1 MCTAERQIKKNKTE
15 VTHMKV
21 QEFMEKH
28 GIGESRV
35 RIFDAELGKEICGI
49 FETGLYY
56 DCEVTGAYPAGR
68 NTVLEVA
75 SVTG

>member
-1 MCTAERQIKKNKTE
+1 
-15 VTHMKV
+15 MKV
-21 QEFMEKH
+21 HEFMKKH

-56 DCEVTGAYPAGR
+56 DCEVSGAYRAGI

-75 SVTG
+75 SVNG

>member
-1 MCTAERQIKKNKTE
+1 
-15 VTHMKV
+15 MKV

-35 RIFDAELGKEICGI
+35 RISDVELGKEIYGI

-56 DCEVTGAYPAGR
+56 DCEVVRAYPHNGD
-68 NTVLEVA
+68 TVLEVA
-75 SVTG
+75 SVNG

>member
-1 MCTAERQIKKNKTE
+1 ME
-15 VTHMKV
+15 V

-28 GIGESRV
+28 GISESRV
-35 RIFDAELGKEICGI
+35 RIYDAELGKEICGI
-49 FETGLYY
+49 FETGLYC
-56 DCEVTGAYPAGR
+56 DCEETGAYPAGR

>member
-1 MCTAERQIKKNKTE
+1 MCTTEREIKKRTE

-21 QEFMEKH
+21 FEFMKKH
-28 GIGESRV
+28 GIGESGV
-35 RIFDAELGKEICGI
+35 RIYDAEIGKEICGI

-56 DCEVTGAYPAGR
+56 DCEVTGAYPAGSGM
-68 NTVLEVA
+68 VLEVA

>member
-1 MCTAERQIKKNKTE
+1 
-15 VTHMKV
+15 MKV

-35 RIFDAELGKEICGI
+35 RISDVELGKEIYGI

-56 DCEVTGAYPAGR
+56 DCEVTRAYPAGR